1 MAQRTPHPSPL
12 RRTATLSR
20 STLSRRL
27 RPPRSLRC
35 PSPNPDGRL
44 PLQALGGTGTKSPAP
59 RSIRNTLYP
68 APTPLPTPEGTT
80 TIGRTSTLPSLTRS
94 CAGKL
99 QLSAVEE
106 IARSAWPLARTL
118 RATRPALRS
127 LLYGP
132 LVTVTTSSVGVH
144 TAVSADV
151 PQPPPSPRL
160 T

>member
-1 MAQRTPHPSPL
+1 MARCTPRPSPL
-12 RRTATLSR
+12 RRTGTLSR
-20 STLSRRL
+20 ATLSRRL
-27 RPPRSLRC
+27 QPPRSLRC
-35 PSPNPDGRL
+35 PGPNPDGRL
-44 PLQALGGTGTKSPAP
+44 PLQALGGTGAKSPAP
-59 RSIRNTLYP
+59 RSIRNTLYS
-68 APTPLPTPEGTT
+68 APTPIPTPAGTT
-80 TIGRTSTLPSLTRS
+80 AIDRTGTLPSLTRS

-127 LLYGP
+127 LPYGH

-151 PQPPPSPRL
+151 PQPPPNPRL